1 MCLEGF
7 GQTLAIYIR
16 ESGMKQNGKQHTKRT
31 MALAMIALA
40 SAGVVTQAE
49 IFVVELDGRSF
60 VYDGLADMDID
71 LTINVGDTVRWE
83 WISGFHNVVNGFPG
97 DPDEDTLFNSG
108 PPTSDTSTFFEYAFD
123 DEGVFGYHCE
133 VHEGIG
139 MISFVTVVP
148 APGTMLAM
156 APVGLMLTRRRR

>member
-1 MCLEGF
+1 MNTCYL
-7 GQTLAIYIR
+7 YK
-16 ESGMKQNGKQHTKRT
+16 ESGMKQNRKR
-31 MALAMIALA
+31 ALAVFALA
-40 SAGVVTQAE
+40 ATSVMTQAE
-49 IFVVELDGRSF
+49 TFVVELDGPSF
-60 VYDGLADMDID
+60 VYDGLMDMDID

-83 WISGFHNVVNGFPG
+83 WVSGFHNVVNGFPG

-108 PPTSDTSTFFEYAFD
+108 SPTSDTATFFEYTFD

-133 VHEGIG
+133 VHEDIG
-139 MISFVTVVP
+139 MVSFVTVVP

>member
-1 MCLEGF
+1 
-7 GQTLAIYIR
+7 
-16 ESGMKQNGKQHTKRT
+16 MKQNGKQHTKRT